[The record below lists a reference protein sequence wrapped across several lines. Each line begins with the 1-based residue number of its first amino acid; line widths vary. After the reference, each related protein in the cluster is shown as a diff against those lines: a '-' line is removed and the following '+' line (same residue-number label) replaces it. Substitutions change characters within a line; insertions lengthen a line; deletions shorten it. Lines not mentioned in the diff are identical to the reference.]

1 MSERNSTMDVPHFL
15 DSSTGWLNIHPVPPV
30 QPLHYSVTSFTA
42 TGVLQNLF
50 MKYNNKKFIGF
61 GTMKSSSID
70 GKIIDMLGWTF
81 SNIFEHKTFSRKD

>member
-1 MSERNSTMDVPHFL
+1 
-15 DSSTGWLNIHPVPPV
+15 
-30 QPLHYSVTSFTA
+30 
-42 TGVLQNLF
+42 